1 VNGEGGDIRG
11 LELVYQQQFSSLP
24 APFDGL
30 GIASNYAY
38 TTSNIKE
45 QTPVKSLSDRRPD
58 EAQRRRDPV
67 VREGWLRS
75 PPVGQLPQ
83 QVCA

>member
-38 TTSNIKE
+38 TTSNIQSRLRSNPYPIEGLMKHNGGV
-45 QTPVKSLSDRRPD
+45 TL
-58 EAQRRRDPV
+58 
-67 VREGWLRS
+67 VREGWLRG